1 VLRCFLVPQRK
12 VTDRFVF
19 GGGVSLDMAV
29 LSQPEAVSPQASF
42 PQDGPGPWAGIL
54 VGLAYALIVLVMWGA
69 FNIYSG
75 FPYETGFPYNSET
88 TSWQRG
94 FLNVADPIRIHTNT
108 FYQVSYL
115 LGEVLHQGGSYV
127 PFQFVYAVLWWA
139 RGFLVFLILRR
150 FLPQWLTVCYTAG
163 ALVLVHASDGA
174 LQWVGQMNQ
183 FGFIFWMLLG
193 FLLLTLAME
202 VRRYFSVLLLFL
214 AGCCEYMSLW
224 SYESQILLLLAFPL
238 ILLVHPR
245 RKWGK
250 LALLAIGWYS
260 VPAVYIK
267 LTIQKYMLSAGHSY
281 QETVVRKTWGIGG
294 IISDWWFN
302 IAASLEFWKWLRG
315 PWRTSGTVV
324 YLLAALATAIFLA
337 CGFTVFRL
345 SWKFRER
352 EAEESSRRTL
362 LALLAVGMGLL
373 ILSFP
378 VYLILDS
385 ARGLWRTQFL
395 SGIGA
400 GLVLTAL
407 AGLVSQVFNRQA
419 NRAVAFLTLGSVVV
433 CIGSAAAI
441 HRGAIHRW
449 IWERHRTTMREVLQV
464 APSVRPNTVVVLTN
478 ITKDND
484 PFGHDMWY
492 DMGLRLIYPGV
503 DVSGIYFY
511 ADGTRAPG
519 DNLIAKDG
527 QWTWDQTGYPPLVR
541 KAPMTNTIVVRYDSS
556 GKGTIQGN
564 VPESV
569 CGRDCWGGLYNP
581 GAMIAGPMSPRAL
594 RRYNM
599 LP

>member
-1 VLRCFLVPQRK
+1 MFAGC
-12 VTDRFVF
+12 
-19 GGGVSLDMAV
+19 VSLDMAV
-29 LSQPEAVSPQASF
+29 LSQPEAVSPQAGF
-42 PQDGPGPWAGIL
+42 PQDGPGPWANIL
-54 VGLAYALIVLVMWGA
+54 VGLAYVLIVLVMWGA

-94 FLNVADPIRIHTNT
+94 FLYIADPVRIHTNT

-115 LGEVLHQGGSYV
+115 LGEILHQGGSYV
-127 PFQFVYAVLWWA
+127 PFQVVYAVLWWA

-150 FLPQWLTVCYTAG
+150 FLPQWLTVCYMAG
-163 ALVLVHASDGA
+163 GLVLIHASDGA

-193 FLLLTLAME
+193 FLFLTLALE
-202 VRRYFSVLLLFL
+202 VRWYFSVVLLFL

-238 ILLVHPR
+238 ILLMHPR
-245 RKWGK
+245 RRWGK
-250 LALLAIGWYS
+250 LALLAVGWYS
-260 VPAVYIK
+260 IPAVYIK
-267 LTIQKYMLSAGHSY
+267 LTIQRYTLSAGHTY
-281 QETVVRKTWGIGG
+281 QETVVRKTWGFAS

-324 YLLAALATAIFLA
+324 YLLAALATAIFVA
-337 CGFTVFRL
+337 CGFMVFRL
-345 SWKFRER
+345 SRKFRER

-407 AGLVSQVFNRQA
+407 AGLASQVFRRQA
-419 NRAVAFLTLGSVVV
+419 NRVAAFLTLGSVVV
-433 CIGSAAAI
+433 CFGSAAAI

-449 IWERHRTTMREVLQV
+449 IWDRHRATMLEILQI
-464 APSVRPNTVVVLTN
+464 APSVKPKSVVVLTN
-478 ITKDND
+478 VPKDSD

-492 DMGLRLIYPGV
+492 DMGLRLVYPGI
-503 DVSGIYFY
+503 DVSGIYLY
-511 ADGTRAPG
+511 ADGTRSPG
-519 DNLIAKDG
+519 DNLVAKGDR
-527 QWTWDQTGYPPLVR
+527 WSWDNTGYPPLVR
-541 KAPMTNTIVVRYDSS
+541 EASVANTIVVRYDSS
-556 GKGTIQGN
+556 GQGALETILPQSICGQGC
-564 VPESV
+564 SA
-569 CGRDCWGGLYNP
+569 GLYNP
-581 GAMIAGPMSPRAL
+581 SAGITGPISPRAM
-594 RRYNM
+594 RRYN
-599 LP
+599 LGSEPWR